1 MKSINSKKSKPIELR
16 RVTTSEARVI
26 RSFLDTQDPW
36 VAAGSARIPFPRFVE
51 TLRNLKSDG
60 FLKDHKGKIRL
71 TGRGLSLAERLRL
84 RSSKQI
90 MDSARSA
97 KRLFKT
103 LVASRPKS
111 VGDYDQ
117 GYMTTDSLFE
127 RLTFMALLGDLDGKR
142 ICVLG
147 DDDLASLAMCLMAS
161 PEQITVFEIDK
172 RLVDFINQRARKNR
186 FPIRCYHWDL
196 RFPIPARFNSK
207 FDTFLTDPSETID
220 GLKMFVGRGL
230 AVLKPKEGCAGY
242 FGLTMIEAS
251 AAKWAKFEKWLLNKY
266 KIAITDV
273 LPNKAYYENWG
284 DLIQQTACYG
294 EPGFMRKP
302 RNHWFNSALIR
313 IETIDG
319 FKPKPIGKIKG
330 AIFNDDEACG
340 LIGKE
345 IK

>member
-1 MKSINSKKSKPIELR
+1 MKSMNPMKSTPIELKKIK
-16 RVTTSEARVI
+16 TSEARVI
-26 RSFLDTQDPW
+26 RSFLDTKDPW
-36 VAAGSARIPFPRFVE
+36 VAAGSARMPFPRFVE
-51 TLRNLKSDG
+51 VLKDLKAHG
-60 FLKDHKGKIRL
+60 FLEDHKGKIRL
-71 TGRGLSLAERLRL
+71 TRKGLSIAGRLRL

-90 MDSARSA
+90 LESAKRA
-97 KRLFKT
+97 KRLFNT
-103 LVASRPKS
+103 LVASRPQS

-147 DDDLASLAMCLMAS
+147 DDDLASLAICLMAS
-161 PEQITVFEIDK
+161 PEQIVVFEIDK
-172 RLVDFINQRARKNR
+172 RLVDFINERARKNR
-186 FPIRCYHWDL
+186 FPIRCYNWDL
-196 RFPIPARFNSK
+196 RFPIPVRFNSK

-230 AVLKPKEGCAGY
+230 AVLKSEEGCAGY

-251 AAKWAKFEKWLLNKY
+251 VAKWARFEKWLLNKY
-266 KIAITDV
+266 KLAITDI

-284 DLIQQTACYG
+284 DLIQQTACYE
-294 EPGFMRKP
+294 EPCLMRKP
-302 RNHWFNSALIR
+302 RSHWFNSALIR

-319 FKPKPIGKIKG
+319 FRPKPIGRIKG